1 MEGTMIALML
11 CAGVGALARRVV
23 SLLVRGAKPQIRTT
37 IVLMLCAGA
46 LASPAMGADPIALA
60 GDKQCFICHDGKSD
74 FMIGPPF
81 RDIARRYKGVSDAK
95 TKLAGVIQS
104 GTEGHWA
111 ASKMPAA
118 SERVPVSKEEAE
130 VLAEYVLSFK

>member
-1 MEGTMIALML
+1 MN
-11 CAGVGALARRVV
+11 
-23 SLLVRGAKPQIRTT
+23 RTL
-37 IVLMLCAGA
+37 IVLMLCAGV
-46 LASPAMGADPIALA
+46 LAGPAMGADPISLA

-81 RDIARRYKGVSDAK
+81 RDVARRYKGVSNAK
-95 TKLAGVIQS
+95 AMLVEVIQS
-104 GTEGHWA
+104 GSEGRWA